1 MDENDDSLTYFDSD
15 SMTTPYYTK
24 RETVPAKEDDEI
36 IGNRKRED
44 EDLNLP
50 SQDASE
56 EHPACKTGAGR

>member
-1 MDENDDSLTYFDSD
+1 
-15 SMTTPYYTK
+15 MTTPYYTK